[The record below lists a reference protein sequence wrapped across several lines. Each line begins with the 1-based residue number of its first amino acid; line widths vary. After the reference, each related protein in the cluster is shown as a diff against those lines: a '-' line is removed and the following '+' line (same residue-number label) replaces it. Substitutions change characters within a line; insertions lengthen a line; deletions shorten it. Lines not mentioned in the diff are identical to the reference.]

1 MSHYLL
7 KYKGTYRVLP
17 ELDNET
23 MDIPRDF
30 NGEIAEG
37 YDDLYIKCSF
47 GNKIFA
53 YGSEEGKKVVYLMA
67 YIPSI
72 GRGRNISKAL
82 TKQGVEFIDYS
93 ENDEEVVF
101 KFKAKDIEP
110 VAELMKA
117 TTSGASISPFS
128 VKNLPKAKDAQ
139 IPTDE
144 IERYKAISALVQ
156 KGDLLLIH
164 RITEAFLVDF
174 VQKSIKKRDK
184 DKTFDVRADMKKC
197 MMSRLA
203 KEYIYHKGFWNEYL
217 DHLKQEIEVYYK
229 EKGK

>member
-23 MDIPRDF
+23 MDIPRDL
-30 NGEIAEG
+30 NGEVADG

-53 YGSEEGKKVVYLMA
+53 YGSEEGKKTVYLMA

-93 ENDEEVVF
+93 ENDEE
-101 KFKAKDIEP
+101 DIYIHDAVP
-110 VAELMKA
+110 AGGP
-117 TTSGASISPFS
+117 GAVLQPRPWQLRLCRAVERTLGRTQCIS
-128 VKNLPKAKDAQ
+128 
-139 IPTDE
+139 
-144 IERYKAISALVQ
+144 
-156 KGDLLLIH
+156 H
-164 RITEAFLVDF
+164 R
-174 VQKSIKKRDK
+174 
-184 DKTFDVRADMKKC
+184 
-197 MMSRLA
+197 
-203 KEYIYHKGFWNEYL
+203 W
-217 DHLKQEIEVYYK
+217 
-229 EKGK
+229 